1 MKWYG
6 YLIVNNYKCI
16 IKVRY
21 FVMDELLL
29 ENGILIYYILN
40 VYMYYIEN
48 KIIFY
53 LNVVCNLMFI

>member
-48 KIIFY
+48 KKIIY